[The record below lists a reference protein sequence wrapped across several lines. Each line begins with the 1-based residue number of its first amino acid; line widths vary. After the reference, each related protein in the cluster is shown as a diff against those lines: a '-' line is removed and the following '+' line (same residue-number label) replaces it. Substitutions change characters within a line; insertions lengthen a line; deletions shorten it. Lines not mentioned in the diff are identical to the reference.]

1 MGLFDE
7 ELENINKNYV
17 KVIDVIE
24 RLYEQSDQ
32 GWYEVLHFLINS
44 SIDSIDTYS
53 YDEGIVPKIA
63 ICNEVPVENV
73 YENEIN
79 FRTLKEA
86 LCAFVA
92 NNCDDLDGDHF
103 ENKIIA
109 ESGFTKR
116 FQQYRWLKSD
126 FKKLKEFQNL
136 KIIEIIETGRPLRN
150 PTKIIKSVGDFNKQ
164 DKKYRELIYCIED
177 FCERFNT
184 PVSSFA
190 KILKSKKFYKHC
202 DVHICIGQDDFLKLN
217 KINSEKA
224 ISYIL
229 DFLDDAQFFN
239 SRDLGLNTD
248 YYHLIHILI
257 DEDDLLYFEPLKDM
271 IVDVRFG
278 HDLYENIRY
287 GNLKLNRLDT
297 LQEYH
302 YQETKKL
309 FDISWE
315 ELKNLNEEQGCLVP
329 SSEVTIHPS
338 FDPMHKNHA
347 PELLI
352 AIEAWEAKYLNN
364 EYPHHEH
371 TPAIT
376 RILENKNIKQV
387 NLVKRICAITN
398 PKK

>member
-7 ELENINKNYV
+7 ELENITKNYV
-17 KVIDVIE
+17 RVIDVIE
-24 RLYEQSDQ
+24 RLYEKSDQ
-32 GWYEVLHFLINS
+32 GWYEILHFLINS

-53 YDEGIVPKIA
+53 YDEGIVPKIE
-63 ICNEVPVENV
+63 ICNEVPVEKA

-79 FRTLKEA
+79 FRKLKEA
-86 LCAFVA
+86 LCAFIA
-92 NNCDDLDGDHF
+92 NNCDDLDGNHF

-109 ESGFTKR
+109 ENEFTKK
-116 FQQYRWLKSD
+116 FKQYRWLKSD

-136 KIIEIIETGRPLRN
+136 KIIEIIEEGKPLRN
-150 PTKIIKSVGDFNKQ
+150 PTKIIKSVGDFSKQNKR
-164 DKKYRELIYCIED
+164 YEELIYCIID
-177 FCERFNT
+177 FCGKFNT

-190 KILKSKKFYKHC
+190 KILKSKKFHKQC
-202 DVHICIGQDDFLKLN
+202 DVHICVGKDDFLKLN

-224 ISYIL
+224 ISYVL
-229 DFLDDAQFFN
+229 DFLDDAEFN
-239 SRDLGLNTD
+239 STRLEMDAD

-271 IVDVRFG
+271 IVDVRLG

-287 GNLKLNRLDT
+287 GNLKLHKLDSIR
-297 LQEYH
+297 EYH
-302 YQETKKL
+302 YQETSNFFDAYWEKL
-309 FDISWE
+309 E
-315 ELKNLNEEQGCLVP
+315 KTHEEQKPFIP
-329 SSEVTIHPS
+329 SYGTNIHPS
-338 FDPMHKNHA
+338 LDPAYKNHA

-352 AIEAWEAKYLNN
+352 AMEAWEAKYLKN

-376 RILENKNIKQV
+376 NFLKNKNITQV